1 MDGTIKQ
8 SRRFAELERLSDDYF
23 RYHLASVMD
32 ETRDYLARKQGE
44 EMKEY
49 STSLGGVLSMMASSA
64 QPLNDPYQLLKVTG
78 EWNSKTTEDYVEMC
92 KEKIAASEDIQH
104 DLAYMAGQWRDAV
117 VKEIGRERYDELSEQ
132 LGGDLAYAYMDYR
145 LEQQMID
152 KLVKDR
158 MPKSSA
164 DYIIRK
170 AAESSLF
177 GLPQM
182 LSRSP
187 LAEEIEKRGE
197 AAYRPSKVE
206 QGAGWL
212 LGASADT
219 VMLGGAGSWA
229 AFADS
234 SVWMLPSP
242 PPWRIWSRKTPS
254 RFQSNN
260 VSARV
265 YSAANTMC
273 LKISGVKQPP

>member
-1 MDGTIKQ
+1 MELQNNRGLYRDVQDGDTG
-8 SRRFAELERLSDDYF
+8 S
-23 RYHLASVMD
+23 
-32 ETRDYLARKQGE
+32 E
-44 EMKEY
+44 EM
-49 STSLGGVLSMMASSA
+49 
-64 QPLNDPYQLLKVTG
+64 QQ
-78 EWNSKTTEDYVEMC
+78 
-92 KEKIAASEDIQH
+92 

-229 AFADS
+229 HSPDS

-242 PPWRIWSRKTPS
+242 PPWHIWSRKTPS

>member
-117 VKEIGRERYDELSEQ
+117 VKEIGR
-132 LGGDLAYAYMDYR
+132 
-145 LEQQMID
+145 
-152 KLVKDR
+152 
-158 MPKSSA
+158 
-164 DYIIRK
+164 K
-170 AAESSLF
+170 A
-177 GLPQM
+177 
-182 LSRSP
+182 
-187 LAEEIEKRGE
+187 
-197 AAYRPSKVE
+197 V
-206 QGAGWL
+206 L
-212 LGASADT
+212 LGKGKNSFRQRRRRTAAPPRFFQTDAKLSA
-219 VMLGGAGSWA
+219 MAH
-229 AFADS
+229 
-234 SVWMLPSP
+234 
-242 PPWRIWSRKTPS
+242 TPGLA
-254 RFQSNN
+254 
-260 VSARV
+260 V
-265 YSAANTMC
+265 
-273 LKISGVKQPP
+273 

>member
-164 DYIIRK
+164 DYIIRPLTGR
-170 AAESSLF
+170 ARSSRVRD
-177 GLPQM
+177 GCWVPRQIP
-182 LSRSP
+182 SCWAVPAHGRHSP
-187 LAEEIEKRGE
+187 
-197 AAYRPSKVE
+197 
-206 QGAGWL
+206 
-212 LGASADT
+212 
-219 VMLGGAGSWA
+219 
-229 AFADS
+229 DS